1 MIFNAAAKAQLLALV
16 EDLEP
21 TPDVNPLQAQLDAAN
36 SQISNLNLQVG
47 VLEGQLQAA
56 NDKLAAARVAAAAT
70 VDALA

>member
-47 VLEGQLQAA
+47 VLEGQLRAA